1 MADAGGTGTN
11 GTDPPRP
18 RPRPRAHARRGIGSY
33 LVPAVVVGAAL
44 IAITAGIVGWVRPL
58 ASDRAAAASHSPVPV
73 PRASTTVPAAD
84 RTPLPTPSPA
94 SPTAVPSPTRT
105 ATPTPTPKP
114 TPTPTVTAATRP
126 AVVVLNQ
133 TATVGLAAT
142 VAARLRSAGWV
153 VPAVGNYRG
162 SVPGTTVFYPA
173 GRQPAA
179 QSLAKV
185 LGVTRTA
192 PVLAGMST
200 SRLTVVLTS
209 NPFG

>member
-1 MADAGGTGTN
+1 VTDAGGTGTN
-11 GTDPPRP
+11 GTEPGRP

-33 LVPAVVVGAAL
+33 VFPAVVGGAAL
-44 IAITAGIVGWVRPL
+44 IAITVGIVGWVRPL
-58 ASDRAAAASHSPVPV
+58 ASDSAAAASHSPVPV
-73 PRASTTVPAAD
+73 PRVSTTAAD
-84 RTPLPTPSPA
+84 PTPLPTPS

-105 ATPTPTPKP
+105 ATPTPKP
-114 TPTPTVTAATRP
+114 TPTPTVPAATRP

-133 TATVGLAAT
+133 TATVGLAAK
-142 VAARLRSAGWV
+142 VAARLRGAGWV

-162 SVPGTTVFYPA
+162 SVPSTTVFYPA

-179 QSLAKV
+179 QSLARA
-185 LGVTRTA
+185 LGATRTA
-192 PVLAGMST
+192 PALAGMSA

>member
-1 MADAGGTGTN
+1 MADAEGTGTN

-18 RPRPRAHARRGIGSY
+18 RSRAHARRGIGSY
-33 LVPAVVVGAAL
+33 LFPAVVGAAAL
-44 IAITAGIVGWVRPL
+44 IAITVGIVGWVRPP
-58 ASDRAAAASHSPVPV
+58 ASDSATAASHSPVPV
-73 PRASTTVPAAD
+73 PRASNPAAD
-84 RTPLPTPSPA
+84 PTPLPTPSPA
-94 SPTAVPSPTRT
+94 TPSTVPSPSRT

-114 TPTPTVTAATRP
+114 TAQPTAQPTVTAATRP

-133 TATVGLAAT
+133 TATVGLAAK

-162 SVPGTTVFYPA
+162 SVPSTTVFYPA

-192 PVLAGMST
+192 PAPAGMST

>member
-1 MADAGGTGTN
+1 
-11 GTDPPRP
+11 
-18 RPRPRAHARRGIGSY
+18 
-33 LVPAVVVGAAL
+33 VFPAVVGGAAL
-44 IAITAGIVGWVRPL
+44 IAITVGIVGWVRPL
-58 ASDRAAAASHSPVPV
+58 ASDSAAASHSPVPI
-73 PRASTTVPAAD
+73 PRASTTAVHP
-84 RTPLPTPSPA
+84 TPLPTPSPA
-94 SPTAVPSPTRT
+94 SPSTVPSPTRT
-105 ATPTPTPKP
+105 AAPTPTPKP

-133 TATVGLAAT
+133 TAAVGLAAT

-162 SVPGTTVFYPA
+162 AVPSTTVFYPA

-185 LGVTRTA
+185 LGVTRTD
-192 PVLAGMST
+192 PLLAGMST